1 MKVFNRKQSNFDLG
15 TSMGTGPKLIFFSS
29 GKILQSSGVPIKLL
43 TKKIFVLY
51 RCKNLEVSLGNVL
64 VIFNDSLKS

>member
-29 GKILQSSGVPIKLL
+29 AKNLQSSGVPIKLL
-43 TKKIFVLY
+43 TQ
-51 RCKNLEVSLGNVL
+51 KNICVVSLQKFRRVL
-64 VIFNDSLKS
+64 GQRLSDFQ